1 MNSQIAGHDVDPL
14 DLFIVRRALATAL
27 RALAAAWDMLVSEL
41 VAQFLANA
49 GPKPW
54 HLDRLKVLLPFF
66 ADYCPPQ
73 KVRLGY

>member
-1 MNSQIAGHDVDPL
+1 
-14 DLFIVRRALATAL
+14 
-27 RALAAAWDMLVSEL
+27 MLVSEL